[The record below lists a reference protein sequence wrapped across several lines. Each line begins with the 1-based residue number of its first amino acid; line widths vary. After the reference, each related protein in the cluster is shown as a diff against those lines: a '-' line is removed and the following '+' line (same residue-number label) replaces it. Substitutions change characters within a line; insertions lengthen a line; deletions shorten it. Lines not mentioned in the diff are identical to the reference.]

1 MTGREFSEAD
11 TRKGLECCCVQRDCK
26 DCPYNKGVFEGCMSY
41 LLSDAYDIIKMNDS
55 TPLPINWADTV
66 PHGTCPSCGAI
77 VMQYIDSPKP
87 NYCFNCGLKL
97 IIEGAQN
104 KN

>member
-1 MTGREFSEAD
+1 MT
-11 TRKGLECCCVQRDCK
+11 
-26 DCPYNKGVFEGCMSY
+26 
-41 LLSDAYDIIKMNDS
+41 MNNS

-87 NYCFNCGLKL
+87 NHCFNCGLKL
-97 IIEGAQN
+97 IVEGVKN
-104 KN
+104 KNSNS